1 MKLFLYHDIIYR
13 MMQHESG
20 EIGEASKPSL
30 RERNRRIA
38 RDVVLDAAER
48 LLSRDVAGDFSMRA
62 LATEAGVGFATPFN
76 HFGNK
81 NAIMR
86 ALSARV
92 IERMAEQF
100 RAERPRGDAIQ
111 RVLAMARIA
120 VALLISQSTVYRTV
134 VGSLGTAASGH
145 AGVQDH
151 SRTLWELALNPFD
164 GIKGAMRRTAEAL
177 LAEQL
182 AFVFRGC
189 LSFWIAGDVAD
200 KDLDRKVRTA
210 VCMVLLGFAGRTRRH
225 ELATLI
231 EAEVETETESY

>member
-1 MKLFLYHDIIYR
+1 MNAINV
-13 MMQHESG
+13 
-20 EIGEASKPSL
+20 SL
-30 RERNRRIA
+30 RERNRSLA

-48 LLSRDVAGDFSMRA
+48 LLAHDVTGDFSMRA

-76 HFGNK
+76 HFGSK

-92 IERMAEQF
+92 IDRMAGQF
-100 RAERPRGDAIQ
+100 RAKPPPGDSLQ

-120 VALLISQSTVYRTV
+120 VTLLLGQSAVYRTV

-145 AGVQDH
+145 DGIQDR
-151 SRTLWELALNPFD
+151 SRALWELALDAFD
-164 GIKGAMRRTAEAL
+164 GIPRAMRRTAEAL

-189 LSFWIAGDVAD
+189 LSFWIAGDVTD
-200 KDLDRKVRTA
+200 EDLDRKVQTALSVVLLAFSGTPRRRALQKVLEAEAESRTA
-210 VCMVLLGFAGRTRRH
+210 G
-225 ELATLI
+225 
-231 EAEVETETESY
+231 ETKSI